1 MNSWGSLR
9 NRSKPACAPRG
20 REATRRSLISCF
32 AARANKQLAR
42 DETDGCTMPEPIW
55 SSSPR
60 LACEVPE
67 DDPLAGESETV
78 ANSCAS
84 TLPTEVTDPNVG
96 DPPSTGAVWLC
107 RRVAQIQLGQE
118 LGLEHWWIMTPD
130 REAGMGRC
138 GGGVPGAQ
146 SDSPFIT
153 QTCVNDHNGEHA
165 KTDVQCEPLS
175 GFDPACVDDELKL
188 GRPLGRWTPTN
199 QCQAFVQEVLD
210 ACKPRESPSDGAE
223 GTSGQ

>member
-1 MNSWGSLR
+1 MVNGADHAAAVFTDRTRDWMSTDSYSSSRLL
-9 NRSKPACAPRG
+9 SAPRG
-20 REATRRSLISCF
+20 REVTCRSLISCF

-96 DPPSTGAVWLC
+96 DPPS
-107 RRVAQIQLGQE
+107 
-118 LGLEHWWIMTPD
+118 
-130 REAGMGRC
+130 
-138 GGGVPGAQ
+138 
-146 SDSPFIT
+146 
-153 QTCVNDHNGEHA
+153 
-165 KTDVQCEPLS
+165 
-175 GFDPACVDDELKL
+175 
-188 GRPLGRWTPTN
+188 
-199 QCQAFVQEVLD
+199 
-210 ACKPRESPSDGAE
+210 
-223 GTSGQ
+223 